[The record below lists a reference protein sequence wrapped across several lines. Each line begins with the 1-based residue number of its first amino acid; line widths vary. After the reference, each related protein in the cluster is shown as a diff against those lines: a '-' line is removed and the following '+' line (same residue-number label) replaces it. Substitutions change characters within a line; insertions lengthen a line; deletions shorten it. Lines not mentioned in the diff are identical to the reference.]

1 MGEIKPVSFR
11 ILEEDQEKFKQF
23 ASESGFN
30 QAEAFK
36 SLINTWEMAQ
46 AKTQVGD
53 RAKEIETFQD
63 TINNL
68 MGMFINS
75 LAINQTSEERIREQL
90 SLELNTKDLTIQ
102 DLQTERNKLKEN
114 FKSIEESNKEVVSNN
129 KVLSD
134 EVKKIQKELDI
145 KIETDKNQQEQIAT
159 LNGIVTEYKGYKEIN
174 NKLDAENKKLVS
186 EISIK
191 DNTVKQLEG
200 ELKNNVDM
208 ITFYKEQLGSS
219 KDEIKGLNKSIADKE
234 KVYKS
239 EIKELED
246 KYKEEIKA
254 LNESILDKEKSHKTD
269 IKELE
274 DKHKKEVLDVKELY
288 KSTLDDKTKEYQEQF
303 KKAELEFK
311 EKLDFQ
317 LQKKEL
323 EIDKLNNEL
332 ENLKKSSQKVSTT
345 KTK

>member
-1 MGEIKPVSFR
+1 MADIKPVSFR

-53 RAKEIETFQD
+53 RAKEIGTFQE

-75 LAINQTSEERIREQL
+75 LAINQTSEERIREDL

-114 FKSIEESNKEVVSNN
+114 FKSIDETNKELISNN
-129 KVLSD
+129 KALGD

-145 KIETDKNQQEQIAT
+145 KIETDKNQQEQIST

-174 NKLDAENKKLVS
+174 NKLDSENKRLLS
-186 EISIK
+186 EIAIK

-200 ELKNNVDM
+200 ELKNNADM
-208 ITFYKEQLGSS
+208 ISFYKEQLDNS
-219 KDEIKGLNKSIADKE
+219 KEETKSLNKSISDKE
-234 KVYKS
+234 NSYKA
-239 EIKELED
+239 D
-246 KYKEEIKA
+246 IKA
-254 LNESILDKEKSHKTD
+254 
-269 IKELE
+269 LE
-274 DKHKKEVLDVKELY
+274 DKHKEDIAEVKALY
-288 KSTLDDKTKEYQEQF
+288 KSTLESKVKEYQEQL
-303 KKAELEFK
+303 KKSELEFK
-311 EKLDFQ
+311 EKLDFE
-317 LQKKEL
+317 LQKKQL
-323 EIDKLNNEL
+323 EMDKLKNEL
-332 ENLKKSSQKVSTT
+332 DNPKKSSPRTSAP

>member
-1 MGEIKPVSFR
+1 MADIKPVSFR

-53 RAKEIETFQD
+53 RAKEIETFQE

-75 LAINQTSEERIREQL
+75 LAINQTSEERIRGDL

-114 FKSIEESNKEVVSNN
+114 FKSIDETNKELLSNN
-129 KVLSD
+129 KALND

-145 KIETDKNQQEQIAT
+145 KIETDKNQQEQIST

-174 NKLDAENKKLVS
+174 NKLDSENKRLLS
-186 EISIK
+186 EIAIK

-200 ELKNNVDM
+200 ELKNNADM
-208 ITFYKEQLGSS
+208 ISFYKEQLDSS
-219 KDEIKGLNKSIADKE
+219 KEETKSLNKSISDKE
-234 KVYKS
+234 NSYKA
-239 EIKELED
+239 D
-246 KYKEEIKA
+246 IKA
-254 LNESILDKEKSHKTD
+254 LEV
-269 IKELE
+269 
-274 DKHKKEVLDVKELY
+274 KHKEDIAEAKESY
-288 KSTLDDKTKEYQEQF
+288 KSTLESKVKEYQEQL
-303 KKAELEFK
+303 KKSELEFK
-311 EKLDFQ
+311 EKLDFE
-317 LQKKEL
+317 LQKKQL
-323 EIDKLNNEL
+323 EMDKLKNEL
-332 ENLKKSSQKVSTT
+332 DNSKKSSPRASTTT